1 MAHCNQSKWMRGF
14 TDHSH
19 HQWWFRTSTKEPFQ
33 LISFVAL
40 KRSFNGFFNIISTPL
55 FVARYIVSMVC
66 CHILLTV
73 SAIDQWGRVQ
83 NTTHRANHVV
93 LARNSTW
100 KWLLTRRRRSINI
113 SMDSGWQERKKEQTN
128 HHASGLNECACEMV
142 FGEPSNYHTYCAN
155 RNRQPEDAAV
165 WDAAAAATVTGPE
178 RGAASACNICK
189 SLIYSADDRPGLVHL
204 FMFSQCPLFVPA
216 AAALLSM
223 RSHSTNGSP
232 QINAGSVQFAVKLE
246 YPGTATNCCGQFII
260 AAVITNW
267 QE

>member
-1 MAHCNQSKWMRGF
+1 MINGGEYRTRPTEQIMSSWHGIQHESGSWQEEEEASTFRG
-14 TDHSH
+14 
-19 HQWWFRTSTKEPFQ
+19 
-33 LISFVAL
+33 
-40 KRSFNGFFNIISTPL
+40 
-55 FVARYIVSMVC
+55 IVS
-66 CHILLTV
+66 
-73 SAIDQWGRVQ
+73 
-83 NTTHRANHVV
+83 
-93 LARNSTW
+93 
-100 KWLLTRRRRSINI
+100 
-113 SMDSGWQERKKEQTN
+113 GWPERKKEQTN

-165 WDAAAAATVTGPE
+165 WDAAAVTGPE

-216 AAALLSM
+216 NVQSSSSPLPM
-223 RSHSTNGSP
+223 RSHSTIGSP